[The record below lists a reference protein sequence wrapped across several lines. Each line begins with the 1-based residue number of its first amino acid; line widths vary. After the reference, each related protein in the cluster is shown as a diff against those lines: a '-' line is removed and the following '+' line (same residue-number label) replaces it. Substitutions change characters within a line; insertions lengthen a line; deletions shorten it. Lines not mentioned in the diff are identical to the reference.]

1 MSLHEL
7 KIFFIQNWQLIASA
21 CLFVVSFVIGLITR
35 RKKGYTFSDI
45 LLGLISEQLPQWI
58 SLAEASGNTG
68 EQKKV
73 EVLNSALNY
82 ASKTLGRKL
91 SEEEKLL
98 ISIYRRSSVEERET
112 IKKEM
117 TYLITQGKSKSHS
130 KSPRDTKHS

>member
-1 MSLHEL
+1 MDLHEL

-21 CLFVVSFVIGLITR
+21 CLFVISFVIGIITR

-58 SLAEASGNTG
+58 SLAEASGNKG

-73 EVLNSALNY
+73 EVLNKALNY

-91 SEEEKLL
+91 SEEETSFIIANASEQIEKILG
-98 ISIYRRSSVEERET
+98 T
-112 IKKEM
+112 PQKKEAE
-117 TYLITQGKSKSHS
+117 IEEEKAKKKSKY
-130 KSPRDTKHS
+130 R